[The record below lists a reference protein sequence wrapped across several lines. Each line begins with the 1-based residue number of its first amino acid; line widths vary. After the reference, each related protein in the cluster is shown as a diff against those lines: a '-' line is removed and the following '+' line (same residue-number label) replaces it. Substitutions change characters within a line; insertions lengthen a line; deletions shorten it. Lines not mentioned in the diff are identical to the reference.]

1 MRYHPAA
8 MDLIPE
14 LRARVVS
21 ASPAAAYAGW
31 LLQQLGAAVRH
42 ATILDPEA
50 LGAFL
55 TSGAEHP
62 ASLSLDPLPG
72 ELLITDL
79 PPSPA
84 TAARV
89 DELAARG
96 RVIWITPFG
105 PGNDWTGAPSTSLTR
120 FAAGGWMHQVGEPSR
135 EPLAP
140 PLSLDLFVAGL
151 WAAVAALAADP
162 SRPAGHDIPI
172 VAALAATTIYDTVAF
187 QYFGRLRGRA
197 GARYAPTQPTIVTL
211 PCADGFI
218 GIHAALHGQWV
229 TLAELSGHP
238 GLVEDPRFA
247 SPTDRAANIA
257 GLDRY
262 LLPWLARHTRWELY
276 HLLQRHRIPC
286 SPLPTLQ
293 EVLDA
298 PQLAARGAWRTVAT
312 PSGRVYRVPGPP
324 VRVLAESGPAAADAA
339 SPGPWRPGALRVVD
353 LSMGWAGPLV
363 GHLLSALGADVI
375 KIESHTHFDW
385 WRGSRPPGDD
395 PGLALHERS
404 HVFNAVNRGKRGI
417 TLDLAHPRGRD
428 LALALIDGADVV
440 IENFAAGVIEKLGL
454 DYPTLAAR
462 NPRLVML
469 RQPAFGSTGPEA
481 GYVAFGNTIEGMSGL
496 TALVGYEDGPP
507 TMLAN
512 ALGDPVSGLTG
523 TAAVLAALRARR
535 RDGRGRLLECA
546 QLEGFLPLVSE
557 ALIEYQ
563 RTGRQPP
570 RRGNRHP
577 GRAPSGVFPAA
588 GDDRWVA
595 IDVDS
600 DAAWEALAGLAGES
614 WAADPVLGAAPAR
627 LARRTELEAALAGW
641 TAGRDADALALEL
654 CRRGVPAA
662 PVNTE
667 ADLLSFE
674 PLLAAGFW
682 IGEERD
688 PVGFHFYPATAILRD
703 GAPLAAASPAPLLG
717 QHTAE
722 VLAGLGLD
730 ADAIAMLEAD
740 GVTGSRPVARPR
752 R

>member
-1 MRYHPAA
+1 

-42 ATILDPEA
+42 ATSLDPET

-55 TSGAEHP
+55 APAAEHP
-62 ASLSLDPLPG
+62 ASLSLDPIPG

-84 TAARV
+84 TVARLE
-89 DELAARG
+89 ELAARTP
-96 RVIWITPFG
+96 VIWITPFG
-105 PGNDWTGAPSTSLTR
+105 PGNAWSNAPSTSLTR
-120 FAAGGWMHQVGEPSR
+120 FAAGGWMHQVGEPDR

-140 PLSLDLFVAGL
+140 PLSLDCFVAGL
-151 WAAVAALAADP
+151 WAATAALAAEP
-162 SRPAGHDIPI
+162 ARPARFDVPI

-187 QYFGRLRGRA
+187 QYFGRLRGRV

-247 SPTDRAANIA
+247 APTDRAANIA
-257 GLDRY
+257 DLDHY

-276 HLLQRHRIPC
+276 HLLQQQRIPC

-293 EVLDA
+293 EVLDS
-298 PQLAARGAWRTVAT
+298 PQLAARDAWRTAAT
-312 PSGRVYRVPGPP
+312 PSGRTFRVPGPP
-324 VRVLAESGPAAADAA
+324 VRVLAEAGPAPAADAP
-339 SPGPWRPGALRVVD
+339 PGPWRPGALRVVD

-417 TLDLAHPRGRD
+417 TLDLAHPRGRE
-428 LALALIDGADVV
+428 LALALIEGADVV

-454 DYPTLAAR
+454 DYPTLASR
-462 NPRLVML
+462 NPGLVML
-469 RQPAFGSTGPEA
+469 RQPAFGSSGPEA

-496 TALVGYEDGPP
+496 TALVGYQDGPP

-512 ALGDPVSGLTG
+512 ACGDPVSGLIG

-535 RDGRGRLLECA
+535 RDGRGRLLQCA

-557 ALIEYQ
+557 ALIDYQ
-563 RTGRQPP
+563 RTGQQPR

-577 GRAPSGVFPAA
+577 ERAPSGVFPAA
-588 GDDRWVA
+588 GEDRWVA
-595 IDVDS
+595 IDVDR
-600 DAAWEALAGLAGES
+600 DAAWEALAGRIAEP
-614 WAADPVLGAAPAR
+614 WAADPALASAAAR
-627 LARRTELEAALAGW
+627 LARRAELESALAAW
-641 TAGRDADALALEL
+641 TSSRDADSLALDL

-667 ADLLSFE
+667 ADLLGFE

-682 IGEERD
+682 LGEERE

-703 GAPLAAASPAPLLG
+703 GAPLAASTPAPLLG
-717 QHTAE
+717 QHTAG

-730 ADAIAMLEAD
+730 AHAIAGLEAD